1 MILDVI
7 KVLLPAIIAFLI
19 GILMTPTFTNFLYKK
34 EMWKKKIKSK
44 ATDGRD
50 TPIFSQL
57 HKDKEVGTPR
67 MGGVLIWLSAIITGL
82 IFWILARFSPFEIF
96 AKIEFISRDQT
107 WIPFF
112 ALLIGALVGLIDDY
126 LEIKG
131 RGDNIAGGLSYKTRL
146 AIVAVLGIIVA
157 TWFYTKIELGTI
169 NIPFWGELFV
179 GWLIIPI
186 FTIILIM
193 IYSGGVIDGLD
204 GLSGGVFA
212 SIFTAYAVIAFSL
225 NQINL
230 AAFCMVLVGG
240 ILAFLWFNIPPARF
254 YMSETGS
261 MSLTIVLAI
270 VALMTDSIGGGVGLT
285 ALFVI
290 AAPLLITAF
299 SSFIQLASKRF
310 RNGKKIFLSAPLHHH
325 FEALGWPAYKVT
337 MRYWIISALLSATGI
352 IIVLLNL

>member
-1 MILDVI
+1 MII
-7 KVLLPAIIAFLI
+7 
-19 GILMTPTFTNFLYKK
+19 
-34 EMWKKKIKSK
+34 
-44 ATDGRD
+44 
-50 TPIFSQL
+50 
-57 HKDKEVGTPR
+57 
-67 MGGVLIWLSAIITGL
+67 
-82 IFWILARFSPFEIF
+82 
-96 AKIEFISRDQT
+96 
-107 WIPFF
+107 
-112 ALLIGALVGLIDDY
+112 
-126 LEIKG
+126 
-131 RGDNIAGGLSYKTRL
+131 YKTRL

>member
-126 LEIKG
+126 L
-131 RGDNIAGGLSYKTRL
+131 
-146 AIVAVLGIIVA
+146 
-157 TWFYTKIELGTI
+157 
-169 NIPFWGELFV
+169 
-179 GWLIIPI
+179 
-186 FTIILIM
+186 
-193 IYSGGVIDGLD
+193 
-204 GLSGGVFA
+204 
-212 SIFTAYAVIAFSL
+212 
-225 NQINL
+225 
-230 AAFCMVLVGG
+230 
-240 ILAFLWFNIPPARF
+240 
-254 YMSETGS
+254 
-261 MSLTIVLAI
+261 
-270 VALMTDSIGGGVGLT
+270 
-285 ALFVI
+285 
-290 AAPLLITAF
+290 
-299 SSFIQLASKRF
+299 
-310 RNGKKIFLSAPLHHH
+310 
-325 FEALGWPAYKVT
+325 
-337 MRYWIISALLSATGI
+337 
-352 IIVLLNL
+352 